1 MGRIDRLGEARE
13 CEVDDMQGRNRA
25 HRRSA
30 FSLLVCL
37 VAVMA
42 AVLVGTTSAGAAGDD
57 VDAPDTA
64 ATPTPAVEVPDGP
77 VEVPDGQGAE
87 APPAEQPAE
96 EADGIIT
103 ITQAPLPFDGQCNPL
118 AQAQLTYTTTSD
130 ADVFRIVI
138 TSATKPCNPIA
149 AAAVAYAMPKGASP
163 AGGQWPQTL
172 VERQD
177 FTIAE
182 ASTTTI
188 TFAKECDAVQF
199 DVITGE
205 SPQTISPTGP
215 WHGPLLFVGDTKT
228 SEQYFPPM
236 EKCGT
241 APTTV
246 PAPPTTATVQA
257 ATTVPQT
264 ATNVVTGATVADTTA
279 TQGENA
285 AALALTGASSAR
297 LALIGAGLL
306 VAGGALFAWSR
317 RSREQ

>member
-1 MGRIDRLGEARE
+1 
-13 CEVDDMQGRNRA
+13 
-25 HRRSA
+25 
-30 FSLLVCL
+30 
-37 VAVMA
+37 
-42 AVLVGTTSAGAAGDD
+42 
-57 VDAPDTA
+57 
-64 ATPTPAVEVPDGP
+64 
-77 VEVPDGQGAE
+77 
-87 APPAEQPAE
+87 
-96 EADGIIT
+96 
-103 ITQAPLPFDGQCNPL
+103 QCNPL

>member
-1 MGRIDRLGEARE
+1 VGRIDRLGEARE
-13 CEVDDMQGRNRA
+13 YEVDDMQGRNRA

-37 VAVMA
+37 LAVMA
-42 AVLVGTTSAGAAGDD
+42 AVLVGTTSAGAAGDGEGE
-57 VDAPDTA
+57 APDTVTTEA
-64 ATPTPAVEVPDGP
+64 PAPEAPAPDG
-77 VEVPDGQGAE
+77 VEAQEPAAEVDGV
-87 APPAEQPAE
+87 
-96 EADGIIT
+96 IT

-130 ADVFRIVI
+130 ADVFRMVI

-172 VERQD
+172 VERKD

-188 TFAKECDAVQF
+188 TFAKECDALQF

-306 VAGGALFAWSR
+306 LAGGALFAWSR

>member
-13 CEVDDMQGRNRA
+13 YEVDDMQGRNRA

-37 VAVMA
+37 LAVMA

-64 ATPTPAVEVPDGP
+64 ATPTPA

-130 ADVFRIVI
+130 ADVFRMVI

-172 VERQD
+172 VERKD

-188 TFAKECDAVQF
+188 TFAKECDALQF

-279 TQGENA
+279 TNPNA
-285 AALALTGASSAR
+285 AQLAMTGRNSAPV
-297 LALIGAGLL
+297 ALIGALLL
-306 VAGGALFAWSR
+306 VLGVVLHLWSR
-317 RSREQ
+317 RSRQGD

>member
-13 CEVDDMQGRNRA
+13 YEVDDMQGRNRA

-37 VAVMA
+37 LAVMA
-42 AVLVGTTSAGAAGDD
+42 AVLVGTTSAGAAGDGEGE
-57 VDAPDTA
+57 APDTVTTEA
-64 ATPTPAVEVPDGP
+64 PAPEAPAPDG
-77 VEVPDGQGAE
+77 VEAQEPAAEVDGV
-87 APPAEQPAE
+87 
-96 EADGIIT
+96 IT

-130 ADVFRIVI
+130 ADVFRMVI

-172 VERQD
+172 VERKD

-317 RSREQ
+317 RHREQ